1 MIYCFEG
8 LNYVIHNNHH
18 KRLGCFIFTIICD
31 AKKLP
36 LVVWNMFIN
45 QNREAFIVL
54 RFKQEFS
61 KGAYVNFVYLVRS

>member
-36 LVVWNMFIN
+36 LVV
-45 QNREAFIVL
+45 
-54 RFKQEFS
+54 
-61 KGAYVNFVYLVRS
+61 